1 MELID
6 FPGSIPYPAILA
18 APPVS
23 GRAASTFAQLNK
35 SPVMHRLTVSVT
47 IILGLLGFAASAE
60 PPRELVSLRESY
72 QKARQQALSPLD
84 KKYVDA
90 LTALK
95 TRFTKEGNLEAA
107 LAVDSEIKSISSS
120 SSASTPAAP
129 AQSPASD
136 TLSRKEREK
145 LEASLAGNWRLASGG
160 FFRIGGSALMY
171 GGKKIEN
178 SIAKDGSISAVDQ
191 DGKKALLRLSSDGS
205 TLAGTWFTGVEMTI
219 QKEASP

>member
-1 MELID
+1 
-6 FPGSIPYPAILA
+6 
-18 APPVS
+18 
-23 GRAASTFAQLNK
+23 
-35 SPVMHRLTVSVT
+35 MHRLAISVT

-60 PPRELVSLRESY
+60 DPRELVSLRESY
-72 QKARQQALSPLD
+72 QKAREQALSPLD

-120 SSASTPAAP
+120 SSASTPAI
-129 AQSPASD
+129 PASD

-171 GGKKIEN
+171 GGKKIEY
-178 SIAKDGSISAVDQ
+178 SIDKDGSISAVDQ
-191 DGKKALLRLSSDGS
+191 DGKKALLRLASDGS